1 MFGKETTYPNSLRF
15 NCDEG
20 FILNGSWL
28 RKCLTNGTWSGNET
42 KCQGLIILASFSFCC
57 DTYFV
62 IHLYA
67 NRKNT
72 NRKLL
77 LLLLFLTTVKPVLSG
92 PTSVIIV
99 EPVGT
104 PLRLGAPWHFMGRPA
119 DERAGINM
127 ENVLNIEHFD
137 R

>member
-1 MFGKETTYPNSLRF
+1 MIGPTLGGVLVHF
-15 NCDEG
+15 N
-20 FILNGSWL
+20 
-28 RKCLTNGTWSGNET
+28 K
-42 KCQGLIILASFSFCC
+42 
-57 DTYFV
+57 Y
-62 IHLYA
+62 
-67 NRKNT
+67 
-72 NRKLL
+72 
-77 LLLLFLTTVKPVLSG
+77 PVLLSKVCNFH
-92 PTSVIIV
+92 SVISV